1 MNARG
6 KRDHAMITD
15 REQRLAQVKEGVVIG
30 GHRYVID
37 EPIADTGSGHNVT
50 SIVLL
55 LVSRLVELVQA
66 DRRRVRSG
74 GQDGA
79 VSDTAVRAY
88 RRDGEAGAGA

>member
-6 KRDHAMITD
+6 KRDHGSRAAA
-15 REQRLAQVKEGVVIG
+15 RAGEEGVVIG
-30 GHRYVID
+30 GHRYLID

-55 LVSRLVELVQA
+55 CSYHALWNSFKRIAEGFGPGDKTALFH
-66 DRRRVRSG
+66 
-74 GQDGA
+74 
-79 VSDTAVRAY
+79 DTAVRVY